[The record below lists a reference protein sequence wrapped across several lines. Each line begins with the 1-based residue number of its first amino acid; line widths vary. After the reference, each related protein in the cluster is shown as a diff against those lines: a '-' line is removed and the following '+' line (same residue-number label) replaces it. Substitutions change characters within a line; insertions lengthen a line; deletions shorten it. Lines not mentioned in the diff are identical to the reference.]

1 MARTPTV
8 RNTPTVRQFATL
20 NDAAE
25 IIGCNPR
32 TLRRFIADG
41 RLSGYRLGGGKAIRV
56 DLDEVYATL
65 RPIPTV
71 RRGDDI

>member
-1 MARTPTV
+1 MPRTSTV
-8 RNTPTVRQFATL
+8 RHAPTVRQFATL

-41 RLSGYRLGGGKAIRV
+41 RLTGYRLGGGKAIRV